1 MKNIIGINIS
11 HDPAVV
17 LVSDSRIVGAV
28 EEEKMRQIKSY
39 RGFPFESCR
48 YIASL
53 LHKNEYNQVDIT
65 IGCERLRE
73 FLVSRDQTKK
83 YFGFTNSRL
92 NKLFDFIYF
101 CFLKENQRE
110 NLLRKQFELLL
121 KDFFKD
127 ILPETSIEN
136 VVYVKHHLAHA
147 YSASINQLDNLY
159 IFTSDG
165 RGDGESAA
173 VYKSDKFKIHQ
184 IASFD
189 TFASLG
195 QIFATATGSIGFI
208 PNRHEGK
215 LTGLSATGNPE
226 VFYNFLNELCGS
238 PTNFYSQGS
247 KIYQKMK
254 FGSLIAYIST
264 KGFSSVFKDF
274 KWWQTIIQLDSSSRK
289 FRIGSRIYFKK
300 MQDFILKN
308 NISNADV
315 ASGVQKYC
323 EEATIHLVR
332 EYTADKSCNVA
343 LAGGLYANV
352 KINQKIFE
360 LANVKDVFVQPAM
373 HDAGTALGSAVF
385 HNGFKSSLI
394 ADLDKLVHLGPD
406 YFLDDLDYKKDL
418 SLVVRS
424 NFSIKDIARL
434 IESDNIIGIF
444 NGRLEFGPRALG
456 NRSILATAKNK
467 SITGTL
473 NRRLNRNDFM
483 PFAPLIIEDDAEE
496 ILINYSLNKV
506 AANFMTCTFQV
517 KVEYQKQL
525 EAIVHVDGSVRP
537 QIVRKNAQ
545 PMIYELLQEIKLIT
559 GLGVCINTSFN
570 LHEYPIANSPKDAL
584 NILKVGAIDYLIL
597 GDSLLSHTK

>member
-1 MKNIIGINIS
+1 
-11 HDPAVV
+11 
-17 LVSDSRIVGAV
+17 
-28 EEEKMRQIKSY
+28 
-39 RGFPFESCR
+39 
-48 YIASL
+48 
-53 LHKNEYNQVDIT
+53 
-65 IGCERLRE
+65 
-73 FLVSRDQTKK
+73 
-83 YFGFTNSRL
+83 
-92 NKLFDFIYF
+92 
-101 CFLKENQRE
+101 
-110 NLLRKQFELLL
+110 
-121 KDFFKD
+121 
-127 ILPETSIEN
+127 
-136 VVYVKHHLAHA
+136 
-147 YSASINQLDNLY
+147 
-159 IFTSDG
+159 
-165 RGDGESAA
+165 
-173 VYKSDKFKIHQ
+173 
-184 IASFD
+184 
-189 TFASLG
+189 
-195 QIFATATGSIGFI
+195 
-208 PNRHEGK
+208 
-215 LTGLSATGNPE
+215 
-226 VFYNFLNELCGS
+226 
-238 PTNFYSQGS
+238 
-247 KIYQKMK
+247 
-254 FGSLIAYIST
+254 
-264 KGFSSVFKDF
+264 
-274 KWWQTIIQLDSSSRK
+274 
-289 FRIGSRIYFKK
+289 
-300 MQDFILKN
+300 
-308 NISNADV
+308 
-315 ASGVQKYC
+315 
-323 EEATIHLVR
+323 
-332 EYTADKSCNVA
+332 VA